1 MLFKGNK
8 MKKDYVVRTQGEI
21 EEVQLKN
28 HTYVFQADSP
38 EEAKELARIAFAED
52 FDISDD
58 LVRPEVLYSRNSKV
72 IIGIIC
78 MIVAIG
84 LSFIKWY
91 TKTGHESISFS
102 PNLKTI
108 MYASIFYAAFVVRFK
123 GIIKA
128 LETTTDII
136 FIVLNILLLS
146 GLFGIFLTQTNFQFL
161 WMTTSI
167 KSDYVI
173 ILGIILSWL
182 GLKSV
187 SAICLLLTLV
197 LGLANLSTV
206 SDAMDKGWG
215 SLYGIS
221 AFVGMLCYLS
231 VEPSIIDSFPYY
243 KKYISNGLRASEE
256 NISALGKS
264 STKIVKKTSTNLR
277 SKKKGRK

>member
-1 MLFKGNK
+1 MKNK
-8 MKKDYVVRTQGEI
+8 YVVRTQGEVK
-21 EEVQLKN
+21 EVRLKN
-28 HTYVFQADSP
+28 HTYVFQADTP
-38 EEAKELARIAFAED
+38 EKATELARTAFVEEFGSFDD
-52 FDISDD
+52 FVYS
-58 LVRPEVLYSRNSKV
+58 EVLYTRNSKV

-84 LSFIKWY
+84 LSYIGWT
-91 TKTGHESISFS
+91 TKTGHEKIYFS
-102 PNLKTI
+102 PNLTTI
-108 MYASIFYAAFVVRFK
+108 MYASIFYAAFIFRFK
-123 GIIKA
+123 GIVKA
-128 LETTTDII
+128 LETATDIV

-197 LGLANLSTV
+197 LGLANLSTI

-243 KKYISNGLRASEE
+243 KKYISKGLRASKE

-264 STKIVKKTSTNLR
+264 STKIVKKTSTNVR
-277 SKKKGRK
+277 SKKKGRKWNVFY